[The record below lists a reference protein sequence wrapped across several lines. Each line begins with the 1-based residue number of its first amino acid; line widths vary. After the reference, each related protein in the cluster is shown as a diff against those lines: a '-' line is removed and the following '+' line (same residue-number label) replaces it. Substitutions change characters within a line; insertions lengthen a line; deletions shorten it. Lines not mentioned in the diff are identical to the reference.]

1 MSRSFSRL
9 CAGERGIGE
18 VSLFDPS
25 GLKSRIAAEV
35 RGLDVRA
42 IAPHGEAE
50 DWSRSDA
57 LAFVAAREA
66 LAQAGHVAGSPLGL
80 ALGGTTGGMYETERA
95 LAASRPIACT
105 PHDARRLLDFP
116 LAVSVE
122 RLARALGDVA
132 PSATV
137 CSACSS
143 GAVAIALGASWL
155 LSGRAS
161 RVLAGGV
168 DGLCQLTFTGFNA
181 LGAVDPEP
189 CRPFDAGRAGLTL
202 GEGAGCLVLEL
213 ESSARARGVPIIAF
227 LSGWAVASEAHHVTH
242 PEPSGARAAR
252 VLSDAIGVAGLG
264 TTEIDYVNAHGTGTI
279 QNDAMEARAL
289 ERVFGADVGRV
300 WVSSSKAQIGHTLGA
315 AGAIEAAITAL
326 SVSRGLLP
334 PTAGLERPEAPALR
348 HVRAPNQSAELRAAL
363 SSSFGFG
370 GACAVLAFEAPTAER
385 RVLSR
390 KADGRA
396 GDLGRGQLRASGRA
410 RAGPKARA
418 TSRSR
423 FRRQRRRPS
432 RSACSIPNARVAS
445 AARSAI
451 VVATAEGALRDA
463 QREPAETGFVV
474 GSAFGDVERSV
485 RFLQKVLGQGPKFAS
500 PAEFPQLIAST
511 GSGNASIYLGL
522 TGPCLSVS
530 EFGTSGQSA
539 VSVAISLLE
548 LGLAPALLA
557 GAAEARDAIVDA
569 VLGADGVAQRGW
581 RFRRARGAARGA
593 CARARAAGRRR
604 RTPRVARRC
613 AEQAFA
619 ALPAPPSRGLHRGR
633 LLAVGFRR
641 CARALALGRG
651 AAVQPA
657 RDARSARSDRRD
669 RAGRGSGGSGV
680 RRRRASLGRHRRC
693 GHGLFDAPL
702 PLRGARMKPIAIIA
716 AGVIS
721 PLGEGAAGYAVGELG
736 ARPETRIGR
745 DSELAAAGLRR
756 PNAAR
761 APLAAST
768 PGDRAHALLDRAL
781 SLLLAD
787 LARARAGLSRA
798 ASGRGRSVRRRAA
811 WAR

>member
-1 MSRSFSRL
+1 MAGRERIAVTGLGLVTSLGFGRERSFSRL
-9 CAGERGIGE
+9 CAGERGISD

-35 RGLDVRA
+35 RGLDVAA
-42 IAPHGEAE
+42 IAPHGEAQ

-57 LAFVAAREA
+57 LSFLAAREA
-66 LAQAGHVAGSPLGL
+66 LAQAEHVPGSALGL
-80 ALGGTTGGMYETERA
+80 AMGGTTGGMYETERA
-95 LAASRPIACT
+95 LSNIAPDRIT

-122 RLARALGDVA
+122 RLARAVGNVQL
-132 PSATV
+132 SATV

-155 LSGRAS
+155 LSGRVS

-189 CRPFDAGRAGLTL
+189 SRPFDAGRAGLTL

-213 ESSARARGVPIIAF
+213 ESSARARGAPIIAF
-227 LSGWAVASEAHHVTH
+227 LSGWAIASEAHHVTH

-252 VLSDAIGVAGLG
+252 VLSDAIAAAGLS

-289 ERVFGADVGRV
+289 ERVFGADAGRV

-326 SVSRGLLP
+326 SVNGGLLP

-348 HVRAPNQSAELRAAL
+348 HVRAPNQTAKLRAAL

-370 GACAVLAFEAPTAER
+370 GACAVLAFEAPSAEP

-390 KADGRA
+390 RLTAELVISGAASYGPAGMLTGLESARYLAEPVVLPAELPEPLSLLDPERSRRFGRA
-396 GDLGRGQLRASGRA
+396 
-410 RAGPKARA
+410 
-418 TSRSR
+418 
-423 FRRQRRRPS
+423 
-432 RSACSIPNARVAS
+432 
-445 AARSAI
+445 SAI

-463 QREPAETGFVV
+463 KCEAAETGFVV

-530 EFGTSGQSA
+530 EFATSGQSA

-557 GAAEARDAIVDA
+557 GAAEARDTIVDA
-569 VLGADGVAQRGW
+569 VLGQDGSRSEGGGFVLLEELSAAL
-581 RFRRARGAARGA
+581 ARGRVPLAVVAEH
-593 CARARAAGRRR
+593 RALRAAVGR
-604 RTPRVARRC
+604 
-613 AEQAFA
+613 AFSS
-619 ALPAPPSRGLHRGR
+619 LPAPPSTACIVAGFLPPALASELERSSWSQVR
-633 LLAVGFRR
+633 LCSLLGTLGQHEAIGAAALAVAVAEVASGAVEQALVVTADVDTVYLTRLCR
-641 CARALALGRG
+641 YEARA
-651 AAVQPA
+651 
-657 RDARSARSDRRD
+657 
-669 RAGRGSGGSGV
+669 
-680 RRRRASLGRHRRC
+680 
-693 GHGLFDAPL
+693 
-702 PLRGARMKPIAIIA
+702 
-716 AGVIS
+716 
-721 PLGEGAAGYAVGELG
+721 
-736 ARPETRIGR
+736 
-745 DSELAAAGLRR
+745 
-756 PNAAR
+756 
-761 APLAAST
+761 
-768 PGDRAHALLDRAL
+768 
-781 SLLLAD
+781 
-787 LARARAGLSRA
+787 
-798 ASGRGRSVRRRAA
+798 
-811 WAR
+811 

>member
-1 MSRSFSRL
+1 VAGRERIAVTGLGLVTSLGFGREPSFSRL
-9 CAGERGIGE
+9 CSGERGISE

-35 RGLDVRA
+35 RGLDVSA
-42 IAPHGEAE
+42 IAPQGEAE

-66 LAQAGHVAGSPLGL
+66 LAQAGHVQGSVLGL
-80 ALGGTTGGMYETERA
+80 AMGGTTGGMYETERA
-95 LAASRPIACT
+95 LSSIAPDRVT

-122 RLARALGDVA
+122 RLVRALGDVA
-132 PSATV
+132 LSATV

-155 LSGRAS
+155 LSGRAN

-189 CRPFDAGRAGLTL
+189 SRPFDAGRAGLTL

-227 LSGWAVASEAHHVTH
+227 LSGWAIASEAHHITH
-242 PEPSGARAAR
+242 PEPSGLRAAR
-252 VLSDAIGVAGLG
+252 VLADAIGVAGLG

-370 GACAVLAFEAPTAER
+370 GACAVLAFEAPNAER

-390 KADGRA
+390 KLTAELVISGAASYGPA
-396 GDLGRGQLRASGRA
+396 GMLRGAESAGYLAQPFSLPAAPPEPLSLLDPERSRRFGRG
-410 RAGPKARA
+410 
-418 TSRSR
+418 
-423 FRRQRRRPS
+423 
-432 RSACSIPNARVAS
+432 
-445 AARSAI
+445 SAI
-451 VVATAEGALRDA
+451 VVATAEGALRSA
-463 QREPAETGFVV
+463 QCEPAEMGFVV

-569 VLGADGVAQRGW
+569 VLGPDGSRSEGGGFVVLEELPAALSRGHVPLAVVAEH
-581 RFRRARGAARGA
+581 RAL
-593 CARARAAGRRR
+593 RAG
-604 RTPRVARRC
+604 V
-613 AEQAFA
+613 EQAFA
-619 ALPAPPSRGLHRGR
+619 ALAAPPSRACVVAGLLPPNFAG
-633 LLAVGFRR
+633 LLARSRWGKAPVFSV
-641 CARALALGRG
+641 LETLGQHEAIG
-651 AAVQPA
+651 AAALVVA
-657 RDARSARSDRRD
+657 VAEVA
-669 RAGRGSGGSGV
+669 SGGV
-680 RRRRASLGRHRRC
+680 EQALVVTADVDTVYLTRLCRYE
-693 GHGLFDAPL
+693 
-702 PLRGARMKPIAIIA
+702 AR
-716 AGVIS
+716 
-721 PLGEGAAGYAVGELG
+721 
-736 ARPETRIGR
+736 T
-745 DSELAAAGLRR
+745 
-756 PNAAR
+756 
-761 APLAAST
+761 
-768 PGDRAHALLDRAL
+768 
-781 SLLLAD
+781 
-787 LARARAGLSRA
+787 
-798 ASGRGRSVRRRAA
+798 
-811 WAR
+811 

>member
-1 MSRSFSRL
+1 MAGRERIAVTGLGLVTSLGFGREQSFSRL
-9 CAGERGIGE
+9 CAGERGISE

-42 IAPHGEAE
+42 IAPHGEAD

-57 LAFVAAREA
+57 LSFVAAREA
-66 LAQAGHVAGSPLGL
+66 LAQAGHIEGSPLGL

-95 LAASRPIACT
+95 LAAILPGRVA

-122 RLARALGDVA
+122 RVARALGNVA
-132 PSATV
+132 PLATV

-168 DGLCQLTFTGFNA
+168 DGLCQLTFTGFSA

-189 CRPFDAGRAGLTL
+189 SRPFDAGRAGLTL

-242 PEPSGARAAR
+242 PEPTGTRAAR
-252 VLSDAIGVAGLG
+252 VLSDAMAVAGLATG
-264 TTEIDYVNAHGTGTI
+264 EVDYVNAHGTGTV

-326 SVSRGLLP
+326 SVNRGLLP

-348 HVRAPNQSAELRAAL
+348 HVRAPNQSAQLRAAL

-370 GACAVLAFEAPTAER
+370 GACAVLAFEAPSAEPR
-385 RVLSR
+385 SLSR
-390 KADGRA
+390 KLTAEVVISGAASYGPA
-396 GDLGRGQLRASGRA
+396 GVLRGHDSRRYLAEPAPSGAQLPEPLGLLD
-410 RAGPKARA
+410 PE
-418 TSRSR
+418 RSR
-423 FRRQRRRPS
+423 RFS
-432 RSACSIPNARVAS
+432 RA
-445 AARSAI
+445 SAI
-451 VVATAEGALRDA
+451 VIATAESALRDA
-463 QREPAETGFVV
+463 QHDPTETGFVV

-530 EFGTSGQSA
+530 EFGTSGESA

-548 LGLAPALLA
+548 LGLATALLA
-557 GAAEARDAIVDA
+557 GAAEARDTIVDA
-569 VLGADGVAQRGW
+569 VLGEDGSRSEGGGFVVLEELPAAL
-581 RFRRARGAARGA
+581 ARGHTPLAVVAEHHALRGA
-593 CARARAAGRRR
+593 
-604 RTPRVARRC
+604 PLSV
-613 AEQAFA
+613 FA
-619 ALPAPPSRGLHRGR
+619 ALPAPPSQACIVAGFLPPSLAGVLEGSKWRDVR
-633 LLAVGFRR
+633 LFSLPATLGQHEAIGATALAV
-641 CARALALGRG
+641 
-651 AAVQPA
+651 
-657 RDARSARSDRRD
+657 
-669 RAGRGSGGSGV
+669 
-680 RRRRASLGRHRRC
+680 
-693 GHGLFDAPL
+693 
-702 PLRGARMKPIAIIA
+702 
-716 AGVIS
+716 
-721 PLGEGAAGYAVGELG
+721 AVGEVASG
-736 ARPETRIGR
+736 AAEQALVITADLNTVYLTRLCR
-745 DSELAAAGLRR
+745 YE
-756 PNAAR
+756 AR
-761 APLAAST
+761 A
-768 PGDRAHALLDRAL
+768 
-781 SLLLAD
+781 
-787 LARARAGLSRA
+787 
-798 ASGRGRSVRRRAA
+798 
-811 WAR
+811 